1 MDKLFPTFNLP
12 GVLSFLTVRPLDIL
26 DILLVAYIIYRILH
40 LMKGTR
46 AVQIMFGLL
55 ALVAIAIVAQLYQL
69 PGTSWVI
76 SSLKTVWVVAFVIL
90 FQPEIRNALTQ
101 LGRNRFLGIFL
112 KGEVHAIQVVVK
124 GCESLLE
131 RGYGAIIVLGKND
144 GLKNYTATGVELNAR
159 LTEQLLVS
167 LFIPESPLHD
177 GAVIIQGETLLAA
190 GCTLPLPKD
199 SQFSGDYGMR
209 HRAAVGLSEETDAVA
224 IVISEGKRS
233 ISIARYGRLI
243 EVKNMQDLRDKL
255 NRALHTKAD
264 KKEIEKDIIS
274 TDQKNKEE

>member
-1 MDKLFPTFNLP
+1 MDKIFPAFNLP

-26 DILLVAYIIYRILH
+26 DILLVAYIVYRILH

-90 FQPEIRNALTQ
+90 FQPEIRNALAQ

-124 GCESLLE
+124 GCESLLG
-131 RGYGAIIVLGKND
+131 RGYGAIIVLEKND

-159 LTEQLLVS
+159 LTEQLVVS

-190 GCTLPLPKD
+190 GCTLPLAKD

-209 HRAAVGLSEETDAVA
+209 HRAAVGLSEETDAVV
-224 IVISEGKRS
+224 IVISEEKRS

>member
-1 MDKLFPTFNLP
+1 MDKLFPTFHLP

-26 DILLVAYIIYRILH
+26 DIILVAYIIYRIFH

-55 ALVAIAIVAQLYQL
+55 VLIAIAIVAQLYQL

-90 FQPEIRNALTQ
+90 FQPEIRNAMTQ

-112 KGEVHAIQVVVK
+112 KGEVRAIEEVIKVCQA
-124 GCESLLE
+124 LLV
-131 RGYGAIIVLGKND
+131 RGYGAIIVLEKND
-144 GLKNYTATGVELNAR
+144 GLKNYTATGVELNAH

-167 LFIPESPLHD
+167 LFVPDGPLHD
-177 GAVIIQGETLLAA
+177 GAVIIRGETVVAA
-190 GCTLPLPKD
+190 GCTLPITKD
-199 SQFSGDYGMR
+199 QNYSGEHGMR

-224 IVISEGKRS
+224 VVVSEEKQS
-233 ISIARYGRLI
+233 ISIARYGKLI
-243 EVKNMQDLRDKL
+243 ELKNIQELREKL
-255 NRALHTKAD
+255 NRALHTKAGPAEM
-264 KKEIEKDIIS
+264 KENTPGDINS
-274 TDQKNKEE
+274 KEN